1 MVGSKG
7 RDCIQAFTA
16 LQRGIYHQGD
26 IGPEDGCT
34 AHEVRIKG
42 AAMKLSD
49 EFKYV
54 FLVVATY
61 IGVMLIYRL
70 LVAAM
75 MTRVALINWNIHV

>member
-1 MVGSKG
+1 
-7 RDCIQAFTA
+7 
-16 LQRGIYHQGD
+16 
-26 IGPEDGCT
+26 
-34 AHEVRIKG
+34 
-42 AAMKLSD
+42 MKLSD